1 MGGAVVTAFDAA
13 WSILKADFYFGGD
26 LKNGDER
33 SREAA
38 FHSRDRNWVPGKWPY
53 TEIRWRDRSRKPEER
68 ERGPFPHY
76 YATDDKYVT
85 AVNLAHPLY
94 SWDDAGNRNEE
105 LGGRRLSED
114 EMIQRIIE
122 SIMHEEGHEAIQ
134 DEFSPRLLGDSE
146 NEYGAMLVEGM
157 EHPAIM
163 EELRRRGLL

>member
-1 MGGAVVTAFDAA
+1 
-13 WSILKADFYFGGD
+13 LE
-26 LKNGDER
+26 NGNER

-38 FHSRDRNWVPGKWPY
+38 FHSRMQNWVPMKWPK
-53 TEIRWRDRSRKPEER
+53 TNIRWRERSRKPEER
-68 ERGPFPHY
+68 ERGPFSNL
-76 YATDDKYVT
+76 YATDDKYVA
-85 AVNLAHPLY
+85 AVNLAHPIH
-94 SWDDAGNRNEE
+94 SWDDPGNRNEE

-114 EMIQRIIE
+114 EMIRRIIE

-134 DEFSPRLLGDSE
+134 DEFVHLGGPE